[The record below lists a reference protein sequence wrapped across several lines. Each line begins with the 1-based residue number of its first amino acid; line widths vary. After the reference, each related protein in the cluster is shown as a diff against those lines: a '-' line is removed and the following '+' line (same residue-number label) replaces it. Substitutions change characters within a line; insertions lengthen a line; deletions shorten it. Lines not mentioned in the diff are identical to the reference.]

1 VISIQLHNRTESQT
15 TELTQIVLNRA
26 LRGVFCTELEQTP
39 CRRAIWEREQK
50 ADRLKS
56 RLPWFGLG
64 VVVLALAMTVL
75 LPRFIVAFLSGCAVL
90 GGVWTTITTGVE
102 VCVQYRN
109 DAWF

>member
-1 VISIQLHNRTESQT
+1 V
-15 TELTQIVLNRA
+15 V
-26 LRGVFCTELEQTP
+26 
-39 CRRAIWEREQK
+39 WEREQK
-50 ADRLKS
+50 TDRLKS

-102 VCVQYRN
+102 VCVQDRN